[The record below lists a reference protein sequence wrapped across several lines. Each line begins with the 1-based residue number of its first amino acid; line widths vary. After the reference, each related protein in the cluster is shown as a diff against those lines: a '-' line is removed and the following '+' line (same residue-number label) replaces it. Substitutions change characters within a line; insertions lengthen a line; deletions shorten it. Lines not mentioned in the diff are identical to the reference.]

1 MRLCLALALC
11 LLLSACSSDDS
22 GPPTT
27 VPSLPWGLFRH
38 DSNNTGSGNSITEN
52 RGEVTLVASSL
63 GGVGLSSPTVDRD
76 SNVYLGTRSGV
87 ISVDREGKTRWQ
99 LATCAPEGGVALPI
113 GSISSTLN
121 VQAGGAIVFGSDA
134 STGERGAIFYVKE
147 ENKDVTCQWA
157 FETTSE
163 LARSG
168 IRSSAQVQIDPSDL
182 SLLSAFIGSDN
193 GYLQAINGIGTPRW
207 TFPNGA
213 GGGPITSTPAVGI
226 NSATYVTTPEGLLL
240 GVDSAG
246 RRLQGNG
253 WPFPIGVPP
262 AAPLQQ
268 SASVDVSVYA
278 IGAGSALYA
287 INPDG
292 SLKWQYLPQADVLG
306 SQAFISQSV
315 DEGSMTLFDTIVYIV
330 DRNGTLYGIRDS
342 TGQPMV
348 TQRCSDDVERSC
360 RFDSCEIAGSECKNN
375 KCDIGECSD
384 DPTTTCMNDDDCPEG
399 TGTCD
404 RMDCT
409 PDSCKSDNKGMCEL
423 TYPGVLPLTTEAIT
437 VETSPVVSGDLFAIV
452 GTADGRVCARALDT
466 TVPGDM
472 DNPDN
477 PWILGNGCIELGDGL
492 PVLSSPAIGPH
503 SRIYVTTATGLY
515 VIE

>member
-1 MRLCLALALC
+1 MRLRLTLALC

-52 RGEVTLVASSL
+52 RGEVTLVASIP
-63 GGVGLSSPTVDRD
+63 GGVGWSTPSVDRD
-76 SNVYLGTRSGV
+76 SNVYLGTRNGI
-87 ISVDREGKTRWQ
+87 ISVDRLGATRWQ
-99 LATCAPEGGVALPI
+99 LTTCAPEDGPALPI
-113 GSISSTLN
+113 GPVSSSLN
-121 VQAGGAIVFGSDA
+121 VQAGGTIVFGSDP
-134 STGERGAIFYVKE
+134 SDSDRGAIFYVNE
-147 ENKDVTCQWA
+147 QNRDVTCEWT
-157 FETTSE
+157 FEPPSG

-168 IRSSAQVQIDPSDL
+168 SRGSAQVQIDPTDL
-182 SLLSAFIGSDN
+182 SLLSVFIGANN
-193 GYLQAINGIGTPRW
+193 GFLQAINGIGTPRW
-207 TFPNGA
+207 TFPSGGA
-213 GGGPITSTPAVGI
+213 SGPITSTPAVAI
-226 NSATYVTTPEGLLL
+226 NSATYVTTPDGLLL

-246 RRLQGNG
+246 RKLQGNG
-253 WPFPIGVPP
+253 WPFPIGIPP

-292 SLKWQYLPQADVLG
+292 SLKWQYSPQADVLG
-306 SQAFISQSV
+306 TQAFISQSV
-315 DEGSMTLFDTIVYIV
+315 DEGSITLFDTIVYIV

-348 TQRCSDDVERSC
+348 TQRCSGDIERSC
-360 RFDSCEIAGSECKNN
+360 RTDSCEIEGSECRNN
-375 KCDIGECSD
+375 RCTIGECSD
-384 DPTTTCMNDDDCPEG
+384 DPDITCMDDDDCPEG

-404 RMDCT
+404 RMECT
-409 PDSCKSDNKGMCEL
+409 PDSCKSDNKGVCEQ
-423 TYPGVLPLTTEAIT
+423 TYPGVLPLTTEAVP

-452 GTADGRVCARALDT
+452 GTADGRVCARGLDT
-466 TVPGDM
+466 TVPGDK
-472 DNPDN
+472 DNPNN
-477 PWILGNGCIELGDGL
+477 PWIVGNGCIELGDGL